1 MNQLWQFIRELR
13 RRQVFRVAAIYLVGV
28 WVVLQVADLAFESF
42 DLPEQA
48 LRYMWIGAFIGFPLA
63 LILGWKYDITA
74 NGIVRTPV
82 VDSEL
87 PSDLSLKKV
96 DYIILAGLS
105 IVVGIITFGLA
116 QEILGTRDITPTTIQ
131 ATNVPENSIA
141 VFPFENLSADP
152 DNEYF
157 SKGMTAE
164 LISRLSR
171 IQNLQVVSY
180 FQTKEDINEIGQEL
194 KVRYLLEGT
203 VRRSGSRVR
212 ISALLIDTSTGFNLW
227 SENFEGEL
235 QDVFDLQEQ
244 TALKIADALDIHLSP
259 EEAEAIARHDTENL
273 EAYDAFLRGW
283 TIIES
288 FHYRSDNVESRL
300 NAARKHFQ
308 QALEFDP
315 NYSLAVAGLSM
326 VESNYVF
333 FWGSKSAPEQL
344 LLAHAFA
351 TEALA
356 LDTSLPEPHL
366 ALGFAYGVGGD
377 YVRAVDPF
385 RESLSLDPQNG
396 YTWCYLAWAYNERQ
410 PPSATEAEKASREAI
425 RLTPAYYWAYV
436 LLGYALDIQE
446 HSADAI
452 SAYEYALILNPD
464 YKSAHVEIGRIY
476 FKQGNYHQAL
486 AAFNKAEQTPD
497 VLVGI
502 SRTHLALGDIQKGL
516 ERLEEALADGYSDF
530 ITIETSPDFA
540 SLADDTRFQQ
550 LLEQYRK

>member
-87 PSDLSLKKV
+87 ASDLSLKRV

-227 SENFEGEL
+227 SENFDGEL

-259 EEAEAIARHDTENL
+259 EESQAIARHDTESL

-288 FHYRSDNVESRL
+288 FHYRSDNFESRL

-326 VESNYVF
+326 VESTYVSF
-333 FWGSKSAPEQL
+333 GSKSAPEQL

-366 ALGFAYGVGGD
+366 ALGLAHGVGGD
-377 YVRAVDPF
+377 YVRAVDAF
-385 RESLSLDPQNG
+385 REALSLDTQNS
-396 YTWCYLAWAYNERQ
+396 YAWCDLAWAYNGLQ
-410 PPSATEAEKASREAI
+410 PPSATEAEKASRKSI
-425 RLTPAYYWAYV
+425 RLTPAYFWAYV
-436 LLGYALDIQE
+436 LLGDALRIQE
-446 HSADAI
+446 RSADAI

-464 YKSAHVEIGRIY
+464 HKIAHVKIGRIY
-476 FKQGNYHQAL
+476 FRQGIYHQAL
-486 AAFNKAEQTPD
+486 TAFNKAEQTPE
-497 VLVGI
+497 VLVRI
-502 SRTHLALGDIQKGL
+502 SGTHLALGDIQKGL
-516 ERLEEALADGYSDF
+516 ERLEEALANGYSDF

>member
-1 MNQLWQFIRELR
+1 MIRLWQFVRELR

-87 PSDLSLKKV
+87 PSDLSLKRV

-116 QEILGTRDITPTTIQ
+116 QEILGTREVTPTAIQ

-141 VFPFENLSADP
+141 VFPFKNLSADP

-212 ISALLIDTSTGFNLW
+212 ISALLIDSSTGFNIW
-227 SENFEGEL
+227 SENFDGEL

-259 EEAEAIARHDTENL
+259 EESQAIARHDTESL

-288 FHYRSDNVESRL
+288 FHYRSDNFESRL

-326 VESNYVF
+326 VESTYVSF
-333 FWGSKSAPEQL
+333 GSKSAPEQL

-366 ALGFAYGVGGD
+366 ALGLAHGVGGD
-377 YVRAVDPF
+377 YVRAVDAF
-385 RESLSLDPQNG
+385 REALSLDTQNS
-396 YTWCYLAWAYNERQ
+396 YAWCDLAWAYNGLQ
-410 PPSATEAEKASREAI
+410 PPSATEAEKASRKSI
-425 RLTPAYYWAYV
+425 RLTPAYFWAYV
-436 LLGYALDIQE
+436 LLGDALRIQE
-446 HSADAI
+446 RSADAI

-464 YKSAHVEIGRIY
+464 HKIAHVKIGRIY
-476 FKQGNYHQAL
+476 FRQGIYHQAL
-486 AAFNKAEQTPD
+486 TAFNKAEQTPE
-497 VLVGI
+497 VLVRI
-502 SRTHLALGDIQKGL
+502 SGTHLALGDIQKGL
-516 ERLEEALADGYSDF
+516 ERLEEALANGYSDF

>member
-1 MNQLWQFIRELR
+1 MIRLWQFVRELR

-87 PSDLSLKKV
+87 PSDLSLKRV

-116 QEILGTRDITPTTIQ
+116 QEIVGTRDTTPTTIQ

-157 SKGMTAE
+157 SKGMTTE

-180 FQTKEDINEIGQEL
+180 FQTKEDINKIGQDL

-227 SENFEGEL
+227 SENFDGEL

-288 FHYRSDNVESRL
+288 FHYRSDNFESRL

-315 NYSLAVAGLSM
+315 YYSLAVAGLSM
-326 VESNYVF
+326 VESYYIF
-333 FWGSKSAPEQL
+333 FGSKSAAEQL

-356 LDTSLPEPHL
+356 LDTSLPEPHV
-366 ALGFAYGVGGD
+366 ALGFAHGAGSD
-377 YVRAVDPF
+377 YVRAVGEF
-385 RESLSLDPQNG
+385 REALSLEPQNG
-396 YTWCYLAWAYNERQ
+396 YTWCDLAWAYNEMQ
-410 PPSATEAEKASREAI
+410 PPSPTEAEKASREAI

-436 LLGYALDIQE
+436 LLGDALRMQE

-464 YKSAHVEIGRIY
+464 HKSAHVKIGRIY

-497 VLVGI
+497 VLVRI

-540 SLADDTRFQQ
+540 SLADDARFQQ
-550 LLEQYRK
+550 LLNQYRK

>member
-1 MNQLWQFIRELR
+1 MNQLWQFVRELR
-13 RRQVFRVAAIYLVGV
+13 RRQVFRVAAIYVVGV

-48 LRYMWIGAFIGFPLA
+48 LRYIWIGAFIGFPLA

-87 PSDLSLKKV
+87 PSDSSLKRV
-96 DYIILAGLS
+96 DYIFFAGLS

-116 QEILGTRDITPTTIQ
+116 QEILGTRDITSTTIQ

-157 SKGMTAE
+157 SNGMTAE

-171 IQNLQVVSY
+171 IQNLQVVSF
-180 FQTKEDINEIGQEL
+180 FQTHEDINKIGQEL
-194 KVRYLLEGT
+194 NVRYLLEGT
-203 VRRSGSRVR
+203 VRRSGSRIR
-212 ISALLIDTSTGFNLW
+212 ITALLIDTSTGFNLW
-227 SENFEGEL
+227 SENFDGEL

-259 EEAEAIARHDTENL
+259 EESQAIARHDTENL

-283 TIIES
+283 TLIES
-288 FHYRSDNVESRL
+288 FHYRSDNFESRL
-300 NAARKHFQ
+300 NAARRHFQ

-333 FWGSKSAPEQL
+333 FLGSKSASEQL

-356 LDTSLPEPHL
+356 LDKSLPEPHL
-366 ALGFAYGVGGD
+366 ALGLAHGVGGD

-385 RESLSLDPQNG
+385 RESLSLEPQNG
-396 YTWCYLAWAYNERQ
+396 YTWCYLAWAYNELQ
-410 PPSATEAEKASREAI
+410 PPNPTEAEKASREAI
-425 RLTPAYYWAYV
+425 RLTPAYFWAYV
-436 LLGYALDIQE
+436 LLGDALRMQE

-464 YKSAHVEIGRIY
+464 HKSAHNKIGRIY

-486 AAFNKAEQTPD
+486 AAFNNAEQTPD

-502 SRTHLALGDIQKGL
+502 SRTYLALGDIQKGL

-540 SLADDTRFQQ
+540 SLADDARFQQ
-550 LLEQYRK
+550 LLDQYRK

>member
-42 DLPEQA
+42 DLPGQA
-48 LRYMWIGAFIGFPLA
+48 LRYMWLGAFIGFPLA

-82 VDSEL
+82 AD
-87 PSDLSLKKV
+87 SDLTSDLYLKRV

-105 IVVGIITFGLA
+105 IVIGIITFGLA

-131 ATNVPENSIA
+131 VTNVPENSIA

-152 DNEYF
+152 GNEYF

-180 FQTKEDINEIGQEL
+180 FQTKEDIKKFGQEL
-194 KVRYLLEGT
+194 NVRYSLEGT

-212 ISALLIDTSTGFNLW
+212 ITVLLIDTSTGFNLW
-227 SENFEGEL
+227 SENFDGEL

-259 EEAEAIARHDTENL
+259 DEAEAIARHYTENL

-288 FHYRSDNVESRL
+288 FHYRSDNFESRL

-333 FWGSKSAPEQL
+333 WGSNSPSEQV

-351 TEALA
+351 AEALA
-356 LDTSLPEPHL
+356 LDTSFPEPHL
-366 ALGFAYGVGGD
+366 ALGLAFGVGGD
-377 YVRAVDPF
+377 YVRAVDEF
-385 RESLSLDPQNG
+385 REAASLDTQNG
-396 YTWCYLAWAYNERQ
+396 YTLCFLAWAYNGLQ

-425 RLTPAYYWAYV
+425 RLTPAYFWAYV
-436 LLGYALDIQE
+436 LLGDALRFQE

-464 YKSAHVEIGRIY
+464 HKSAHVEIGQLNY
-476 FKQGNYHQAL
+476 KQNNYQQAL

-497 VLVGI
+497 VLVWL
-502 SRTHLALGDIQKGL
+502 SRTYLALGDIQKGL
-516 ERLEEALADGYSDF
+516 ARLEEALVDGYSDF
-530 ITIETSPDFA
+530 TAIESSPDFA
-540 SLADDTRFQQ
+540 SLADEARFQQ
-550 LLEQYRK
+550 LLDQYRN

>member
-1 MNQLWQFIRELR
+1 MKRLWQFVRELR

-42 DLPEQA
+42 ELPEQA
-48 LRYMWIGAFIGFPLA
+48 LRYIWIGAFIGFPLA

-87 PSDLSLKKV
+87 PSDLSLKRV

-116 QEILGTRDITPTTIQ
+116 QEIVGTRDTTPTTIQ

-141 VFPFENLSADP
+141 VFPFENLSADS

-212 ISALLIDTSTGFNLW
+212 ISALLIDSSTGFNIW
-227 SENFEGEL
+227 SENFDGEL

-288 FHYRSDNVESRL
+288 FHYRSDNFESRL
-300 NAARKHFQ
+300 NAARNHFQ

-326 VESNYVF
+326 VESNYVLF
-333 FWGSKSAPEQL
+333 GSKSAPEQL

-366 ALGFAYGVGGD
+366 ALGLAHGAGGD
-377 YVRAVDPF
+377 YVRAVDEF
-385 RESLSLDPQNG
+385 REAVSLDPQNG
-396 YTWCYLAWAYNERQ
+396 YTWCDLAWAYNRLQ

-425 RLTPAYYWAYV
+425 RLTPAYFWAYV
-436 LLGYALDIQE
+436 ILGDALRFQE

-464 YKSAHVEIGRIY
+464 HNSAHVKIGRIF

-486 AAFNKAEQTPD
+486 TAFNKAEQTPA
-497 VLVGI
+497 VLVRI

-530 ITIETSPDFA
+530 ITIETSPEFA

-550 LLEQYRK
+550 LLDQYRK

>member
-42 DLPEQA
+42 DVPGQA

-87 PSDLSLKKV
+87 PSDLSLKRV

-131 ATNVPENSIA
+131 VTNVPENSIA

-171 IQNLQVVSY
+171 IQKLQVVSY
-180 FQTKEDINEIGQEL
+180 FQTKEDINKIGQKL
-194 KVRYLLEGT
+194 KARYSLEGT
-203 VRRSGSRVR
+203 VRRSGSRIR
-212 ISALLIDTSTGFNLW
+212 ITALLIDTSTGFNLW
-227 SENFEGEL
+227 SENFDGEL

-259 EEAEAIARHDTENL
+259 EESQAIARHDTENL

-288 FHYRSDNVESRL
+288 FHYRSDNFESRL
-300 NAARKHFQ
+300 STARKHFQ

-326 VESNYVF
+326 VESLYVF
-333 FWGSKSAPEQL
+333 YGSKSPSEQL

-356 LDTSLPEPHL
+356 LDTNLPEPHL
-366 ALGFAYGVGGD
+366 ALGLAFGVGGD
-377 YVRAVDPF
+377 YVRAVDEF
-385 RESLSLDPQNG
+385 RESVSLDTQNG
-396 YTWCYLAWAYNERQ
+396 YSWCYLAWAYNGLQ
-410 PPSATEAEKASREAI
+410 PPSATEAEKASRDAI
-425 RLTPAYYWAYV
+425 RLTPAYFWAYV
-436 LLGYALDIQE
+436 LLGDALRFQE

-464 YKSAHVEIGRIY
+464 YKSAYVEIGRIY

-516 ERLEEALADGYSDF
+516 ERLEEALANGYSDF

>member
-1 MNQLWQFIRELR
+1 MIRLWQFVRELR

-87 PSDLSLKKV
+87 PRDLSLKRV

-259 EEAEAIARHDTENL
+259 EEAEAIARHYTENL

-333 FWGSKSAPEQL
+333 FGSKSASEQL
-344 LLAHAFA
+344 QLAHAFS

-377 YVRAVDPF
+377 FVRAVDGF
-385 RESLSLDPQNG
+385 RDALSLDPQNG
-396 YTWCYLAWAYNERQ
+396 YTWCYLAWAYNELQ

-425 RLTPAYYWAYV
+425 RFTPAYFWAYV
-436 LLGYALDIQE
+436 LLGDALRIQE
-446 HSADAI
+446 RSADAI

-464 YKSAHVEIGRIY
+464 HKSAHVEIGRIY

-486 AAFNKAEQTPD
+486 AAFNKAEQTPA

-502 SRTHLALGDIQKGL
+502 SRSHLALGDIQKGL

-540 SLADDTRFQQ
+540 SLADDARFQQ
-550 LLEQYRK
+550 LLDQYRK

>member
-1 MNQLWQFIRELR
+1 MSFIKELKR
-13 RRQVFRVAAIYLVGV
+13 RNVFRMAVLYAIAAWLIM
-28 WVVLQVADLAFESF
+28 QVADVLKDPASLPDWVGPTVLGLLAV
-42 DLPEQA
+42 
-48 LRYMWIGAFIGFPLA
+48 GFPIA
-63 LILGWKYDITA
+63 LILSWFYEVTPEGISLEKDVDREESITHITGRRLDFLVISLLCAAVILFAYDKWWID
-74 NGIVRTPV
+74 GP
-82 VDSEL
+82 
-87 PSDLSLKKV
+87 P
-96 DYIILAGLS
+96 
-105 IVVGIITFGLA
+105 
-116 QEILGTRDITPTTIQ
+116 QQ
-131 ATNVPENSIA
+131 SIA

-171 IQNLQVVSY
+171 IQNLQVVSF
-180 FQTKEDINEIGQEL
+180 FQTHEDIDKIGQEL

-259 EEAEAIARHDTENL
+259 EEAEAIARHGTENL

-333 FWGSKSAPEQL
+333 FWGSKSTQEQL

-366 ALGFAYGVGGD
+366 ALGFAHAVGGD
-377 YVRAVDPF
+377 FVRAVDPF
-385 RESLSLDPQNG
+385 RESLSLEPQNG
-396 YTWCYLAWAYNERQ
+396 YTWCYLAWAYNWLQ

-425 RLTPAYYWAYV
+425 RLTPAYYWAYA
-436 LLGYALDIQE
+436 LLGEALNTQE

-516 ERLEEALADGYSDF
+516 ERLEEALANGYSDF

-540 SLADDTRFQQ
+540 SLSDDARFQR
-550 LLEQYRK
+550 LLDQYRK

>member
-1 MNQLWQFIRELR
+1 MIWLWQFVRELR
-13 RRQVFRVAAIYLVGV
+13 RRQVFRVAAIYLVSV

-87 PSDLSLKKV
+87 PSDLSLKRV

-116 QEILGTRDITPTTIQ
+116 QEILGTRDITPTAIQ

-227 SENFEGEL
+227 SENFDGEL
-235 QDVFDLQEQ
+235 QDVFDLQ
-244 TALKIADALDIHLSP
+244 
-259 EEAEAIARHDTENL
+259 
-273 EAYDAFLRGW
+273 
-283 TIIES
+283 
-288 FHYRSDNVESRL
+288 
-300 NAARKHFQ
+300 
-308 QALEFDP
+308 
-315 NYSLAVAGLSM
+315 
-326 VESNYVF
+326 
-333 FWGSKSAPEQL
+333 
-344 LLAHAFA
+344 
-351 TEALA
+351 
-356 LDTSLPEPHL
+356 
-366 ALGFAYGVGGD
+366 
-377 YVRAVDPF
+377 
-385 RESLSLDPQNG
+385 
-396 YTWCYLAWAYNERQ
+396 
-410 PPSATEAEKASREAI
+410 
-425 RLTPAYYWAYV
+425 
-436 LLGYALDIQE
+436 
-446 HSADAI
+446 
-452 SAYEYALILNPD
+452 
-464 YKSAHVEIGRIY
+464 
-476 FKQGNYHQAL
+476 
-486 AAFNKAEQTPD
+486 
-497 VLVGI
+497 
-502 SRTHLALGDIQKGL
+502 
-516 ERLEEALADGYSDF
+516 
-530 ITIETSPDFA
+530 
-540 SLADDTRFQQ
+540 
-550 LLEQYRK
+550 